1 MVTDIELYF
10 FLALW
15 QQHATFGHL
24 RPLQPDARLS
34 SDPMRNSR
42 LFINYRPPLGLE
54 QMESPSQTIQL
65 SLHQQHRLQ
74 PTPKHSHVVLYQQE
88 EEKNNKSG
96 RTKSKV
102 APICCS
108 LLLLL
113 HYITT
118 RTESGFFVCV
128 KELAVTNE

>member
-1 MVTDIELYF
+1 MNFI

-24 RPLQPDARLS
+24 RPLQPDACLS
-34 SDPMRNSR
+34 SDPMRDSR

-54 QMESPSQTIQL
+54 QMESPSQTVQL

-74 PTPKHSHVVLYQQE
+74 STPKHSHLVVYQQE
-88 EEKNNKSG
+88 EERKHQSG

-108 LLLLL
+108 LLLLLL